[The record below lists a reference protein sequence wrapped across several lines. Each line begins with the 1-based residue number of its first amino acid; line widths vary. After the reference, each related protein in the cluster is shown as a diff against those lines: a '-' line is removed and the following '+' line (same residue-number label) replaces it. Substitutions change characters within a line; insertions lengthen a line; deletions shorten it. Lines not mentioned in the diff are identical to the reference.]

1 MSAIQKS
8 QSRSSTQAQYH
19 GARFFENDRSL
30 ARIVAEF
37 LHQGFDREHRAI
49 VVATADLGAEIVQA
63 LTDRSCD
70 VGALQRSHELV
81 LVDAGGT
88 LSTFMMD
95 GTPNARKFSDHIC
108 QLIESVSRGRANC
121 TVRIFGQMVDVLWQQ
136 GEREAAIRLE
146 VLWNQLARTK
156 AFSLL
161 CGYAIGNFY
170 KEAGFEDVSD
180 QHSQLVSPDDKAK
193 RVSSTASD
201 RDRRRRGV
209 RR

>member
-1 MSAIQKS
+1 MSAIQTS

-19 GARFFENDRSL
+19 AARFYENDRSL

-81 LVDAGGT
+81 LLDAGET
-88 LSTFMMD
+88 LSTFMVD
-95 GTPNARKFSDHIC
+95 GTPNAQKFKDHIC
-108 QLIESVSRGRANC
+108 QIIERVCRGRTNC
-121 TVRIFGQMVDVLWQQ
+121 TVRIFGQTVDVLWQQ

-170 KEAGFEDVSD
+170 KDAGFEDVCD
-180 QHSQLVSPDDKAK
+180 QRSHIVSPDGKAK
-193 RVSSTASD
+193 RTNSKASNS
-201 RDRRRRGV
+201 DRRRRGV